1 MDVCPLK
8 IGADKLLEYMKNKKS
23 LYILLPLVI
32 IIWGTLFWK
41 IFVGS
46 RSNASQPPKAIIKE
60 VKDEEVTKERV
71 ELNLNYEDPFLKS
84 FAVGQPSPEVEKP
97 KPKQKVNRVVAW
109 PMLEYHGLI
118 KSHSTEKTVGM
129 LNINNKKYLVHNKEV
144 VQGISVVAIFPDSIV
159 LINQSDQRS
168 FKRNGL

>member
-1 MDVCPLK
+1 MAVSPLW
-8 IGADKLLEYMKNKKS
+8 IGANKLLEYMKNKKS

-41 IFVGS
+41 IFMGS
-46 RSNASQPPKAIIKE
+46 QSNVSQPTKAIIKE
-60 VKDEEVTKERV
+60 VKDEEVRKERV
-71 ELNLNYEDPFLKS
+71 VLSLNYEDPFLKS
-84 FAVGQPSPEVEKP
+84 FAVGQPLPEVEKP
-97 KPKQKVNRVVAW
+97 KPQQQVNRVVPW

-118 KSHSTEKTVGM
+118 KSHSTEKIVGM
-129 LNINNKKYLVHNKEV
+129 LNINNKKYLVHHEEV